1 MTEKHNPSK
10 AVREILADLEK
21 RDDRIGQMV
30 REVKADAKAQ
40 AAAEDEDQ
48 ER

>member
-1 MTEKHNPSK
+1 MTDKQKVSN
-10 AVREILADLEK
+10 VTREILADLEK

-40 AAAEDEDQ
+40 ATAEDEDQ